1 MVTLGLPWQI
11 GADFFPR
18 HLLDGDAAS
27 NTLGWRW
34 VAELYTQGKVYA
46 ARPKNI
52 EQFSE
57 GRFAPDPAEL
67 CQSASDRDPYT
78 ALGIPVTVTAG

>member
-34 VAELYTQGKVYA
+34 VAGLHTLGKVYA
-46 ARPKNI
+46 ARSENI
-52 EQFSE
+52 E
-57 GRFAPDPAEL
+57 
-67 CQSASDRDPYT
+67 
-78 ALGIPVTVTAG
+78 

>member
-18 HLLDGDAAS
+18 HLLEGDAAS

-34 VAELYTQGKVYA
+34 VAELYTQRKVYA
-46 ARPKNI
+46 ARPENI
-52 EQFSE
+52 E
-57 GRFAPDPAEL
+57 
-67 CQSASDRDPYT
+67 
-78 ALGIPVTVTAG
+78 